1 MSAHPPQRL
10 ARLSLLQRAALA
22 NAAVLVLAFVLL
34 ALSPVTISAPIRL
47 GELAILGAG
56 LVAMLTVNLILVRR
70 ALAPLE
76 ELAEGMK
83 GIDLRDPE
91 PQLETSQAESAEL
104 AAFTRALNTMVDRL
118 AEERRMGARAALSA
132 QEAERLRI
140 ASWALKAAR
149 APMRR
154 SSARRSTM
162 VLRARVKAASSALSA
177 CGVSSCGSGSRRSI
191 PFIPSASSSS
201 GAKAR
206 RTKIKLTVSIA
217 TRPAPRMASSPRRIG
232 ALMVTG
238 LSASNTKAKTST
250 AAFAKAAR

>member
-91 PQLETSQAESAEL
+91 PQLETPQAESAEL

-132 QEAERLRI
+132 QERN
-140 ASWALKAAR
+140 
-149 APMRR
+149 
-154 SSARRSTM
+154 
-162 VLRARVKAASSALSA
+162 A
-177 CGVSSCGSGSRRSI
+177 CGSPE
-191 PFIPSASSSS
+191 PF
-201 GAKAR
+201 
-206 RTKIKLTVSIA
+206 T
-217 TRPAPRMASSPRRIG
+217 TRPARP
-232 ALMVTG
+232 
-238 LSASNTKAKTST
+238 
-250 AAFAKAAR
+250 